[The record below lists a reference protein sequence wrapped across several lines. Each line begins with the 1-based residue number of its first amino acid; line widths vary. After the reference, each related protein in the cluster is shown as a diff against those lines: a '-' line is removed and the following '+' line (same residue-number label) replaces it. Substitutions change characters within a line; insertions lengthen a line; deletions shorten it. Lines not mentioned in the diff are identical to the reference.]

1 MKVSIVVPVYRVEK
15 YIEQCAVSLF
25 EQTYDDLEFVFVDDC
40 SPDHSREILQQVA
53 DSYPQRK
60 EQVKII
66 RLPQNGG
73 SGNARRVG
81 VEQST
86 GEYISFV
93 DSDDVAGKNMIE
105 LFVKKAKETHAD
117 VIDGAYA
124 YLTDQGIGDTIPPSS
139 DKQQTYLRKLLLQY
153 IVSHQIWARI
163 IRRQFMMDQKIFFQP
178 GVNQGED
185 YSITPRLLL
194 KARWTTIPDIIYY
207 YRIDRVGTFT
217 NHLLPHHAVS
227 YIKANGIVSEFFK
240 QHDTTNTYTTALQ
253 IGLLHAYSIGAHFD
267 ISYQDLQTYCP
278 FSPKG
283 LYFRCFLWLTKKK
296 CPWKFLRF
304 LYLAAK
310 RTYRIFL

>member
-1 MKVSIVVPVYRVEK
+1 
-15 YIEQCAVSLF
+15 
-25 EQTYDDLEFVFVDDC
+25 
-40 SPDHSREILQQVA
+40 
-53 DSYPQRK
+53 
-60 EQVKII
+60 
-66 RLPQNGG
+66 
-73 SGNARRVG
+73 
-81 VEQST
+81 
-86 GEYISFV
+86 
-93 DSDDVAGKNMIE
+93 
-105 LFVKKAKETHAD
+105 
-117 VIDGAYA
+117 
-124 YLTDQGIGDTIPPSS
+124 
-139 DKQQTYLRKLLLQY
+139 
-153 IVSHQIWARI
+153 
-163 IRRQFMMDQKIFFQP
+163 
-178 GVNQGED
+178 
-185 YSITPRLLL
+185 
-194 KARWTTIPDIIYY
+194 
-207 YRIDRVGTFT
+207 VGTFT